1 MELTRKQIILIASIS
16 GAILLLTLAAA
27 LIFTPGEEDALPEP
41 TATPQETASPIPT
54 PSPTPSPS
62 PTAFRL
68 PLVPQFTPQPAE
80 EPGVGV
86 FAPQDITPTGTAG
99 PWVDAHR

>member
-1 MELTRKQIILIASIS
+1 MELTRKQIILIAGIS

-41 TATPQETASPIPT
+41 TATPEETAVPVPT
-54 PSPTPSPS
+54 PSPTSAPS

-68 PLVPQFTPQPAE
+68 PLVPQVTAQPAE
-80 EPGVGV
+80 SPGVGV
-86 FAPQDITPTGTAG
+86 FAPQDMTPVGTAG
-99 PWVDAHR
+99 PWVDAYR